1 VKSDREFR
9 DDGARKAMVQI
20 FDVLLP
26 GDPLIDK
33 YRSELA
39 KVLFR

>member
-1 VKSDREFR
+1 
-9 DDGARKAMVQI
+9 VQI
-20 FDVLLP
+20 FDVL
-26 GDPLIDK
+26 GSEDPLTEQ